1 MADPHGCIFALR
13 FRKDYRQCAAL
24 LDFVQMKVLLFSN
37 FIETFCCSFFIFS
50 YFCKKK
56 RGMKEKVIYLLLI
69 IMILTSCAGNR
80 KYDDLMQRADSI
92 MNVNDDS
99 AKVAIRMFDGVKSQL
114 PEFSKA
120 QKMRYELLRH
130 KAMNKAYISFTSD
143 SKMKEVVD
151 YYDRHGSANERMLAN
166 YVLGCVYRDMHE
178 VPLAL
183 EYYNKAAEQADTTAA
198 DCDYGTL
205 YRVYSQMGF
214 LFSKQYLP
222 YQLLDAFGKAEK
234 YAYLAKD
241 TLNAIINYQNKGD
254 AYDYL
259 GKKDSV
265 VAINL
270 RSANMFKRIGDNY
283 NAAIALGCNYSYY
296 IEKQD
301 SVNAKKAFEAYFS
314 TGYEGNSNYGDAK
327 AFLLCE
333 KGRYYMFV
341 SRLDSAFSCLNQSLK
356 LSKSY
361 SNKAAATKVLAQY
374 YARVNKPVLAM
385 KYALKSSEYNDSDLL
400 AVRES
405 QLQQI
410 QAMYNYGRNQEIARK
425 AELKAERITMLVYV
439 LIAGGVVIFLLLTY
453 LYLKQLKKKKEKILV
468 TKHLYDDSLLK
479 LRQKQEELELLRT
492 VNDRKIADVI
502 KEKEQTINKL
512 KEDLKDIR
520 DKYSNSSLSD
530 VDILLKESSI
540 YKRIKYL
547 ELHPKETMRENDW
560 IELEETIEQLIPS
573 FIPLLKNRLNVMA
586 YRICLLVKLEI
597 STSSIAILLGLSSSA
612 ISKYRK
618 VMLEKLCGRSGK
630 PKDFDEYI
638 RQIE

>member
-1 MADPHGCIFALR
+1 
-13 FRKDYRQCAAL
+13 
-24 LDFVQMKVLLFSN
+24 
-37 FIETFCCSFFIFS
+37 
-50 YFCKKK
+50 
-56 RGMKEKVIYLLLI
+56 MKEKVIFLLLI
-69 IMILTSCAGNR
+69 IMILASCAGNR

-99 AKVAIRMFDGVKSQL
+99 AKVAIRMLDGVESQL

-143 SKMKEVVD
+143 SIMKEIVD

-222 YQLLDAFGKAEK
+222 YQLLDAFDKAEK

-333 KGRYYMFV
+333 KGTYYMFV
-341 SRLDSAFSCLNQSLK
+341 SRLDSAFSCLNKSLK

-439 LIAGGVVIFLLLTY
+439 LIAGGVVIFLLLTH

-512 KEDLKDIR
+512 EDDLKDIR

-547 ELHPKETMRENDW
+547 ELHPKEIMRENDW

>member
-1 MADPHGCIFALR
+1 
-13 FRKDYRQCAAL
+13 
-24 LDFVQMKVLLFSN
+24 
-37 FIETFCCSFFIFS
+37 
-50 YFCKKK
+50 
-56 RGMKEKVIYLLLI
+56 MKEKVIYLLLI
-69 IMILTSCAGNR
+69 LLILTSCAGNR

-99 AKVAIRMFDGVKSQL
+99 AKVAIRMLDGVKSQL

-183 EYYNKAAEQADTTAA
+183 EYYNKATEQADTTAA

-259 GKKDSV
+259 GRKDSV

-333 KGRYYMFV
+333 KGRYYMFI

-439 LIAGGVVIFLLLTY
+439 LIAGGVVIFLLLTH

-512 KEDLKDIR
+512 EDDLKDIR

-547 ELHPKETMRENDW
+547 ELHPKEIMRENDW

>member
-1 MADPHGCIFALR
+1 M
-13 FRKDYRQCAAL
+13 L
-24 LDFVQMKVLLFSN
+24 LA
-37 FIETFCCSFFIFS
+37 
-50 YFCKKK
+50 
-56 RGMKEKVIYLLLI
+56 
-69 IMILTSCAGNR
+69 SCAGNR

-99 AKVAIRMFDGVKSQL
+99 AKVAIRMLDGVKSQL

-183 EYYNKAAEQADTTAA
+183 EYYNKATEQADTTAA

-259 GKKDSV
+259 GRKDSV

-333 KGRYYMFV
+333 KGRYYMFI

-374 YARVNKPVLAM
+374 YARVNKSVLAM

-439 LIAGGVVIFLLLTY
+439 LIAGGVVIFLLLTH

-512 KEDLKDIR
+512 EDDLKDIR

-547 ELHPKETMRENDW
+547 ELHPKEIMRENDW

>member
-1 MADPHGCIFALR
+1 
-13 FRKDYRQCAAL
+13 
-24 LDFVQMKVLLFSN
+24 
-37 FIETFCCSFFIFS
+37 
-50 YFCKKK
+50 
-56 RGMKEKVIYLLLI
+56 MKEKVLYLLLI
-69 IMILTSCAGNR
+69 IMLLASCAGNR
-80 KYDDLMQRADSI
+80 KYDNLMQRADSI

-99 AKVAIRMFDGVKSQL
+99 AKVAIRMLDGVKSQL

-183 EYYNKAAEQADTTAA
+183 EYYNKATEQADTTAA

-296 IEKQD
+296 IDKGD
-301 SVNAKKAFEAYFS
+301 SVNARKAFESYTS

-425 AELKAERITMLVYV
+425 AELKTERITMLVYV
-439 LIAGGVVIFLLLTY
+439 LIAGGVVIFLLLTH
-453 LYLKQLKKKKEKILV
+453 LYRKQLKKKKEKIIV

-512 KEDLKDIR
+512 EDDLKDIR

-547 ELHPKETMRENDW
+547 ELHPKEIMRENDW

-586 YRICLLVKLEI
+586 YRICLLVKLDI

>member
-1 MADPHGCIFALR
+1 
-13 FRKDYRQCAAL
+13 
-24 LDFVQMKVLLFSN
+24 
-37 FIETFCCSFFIFS
+37 
-50 YFCKKK
+50 
-56 RGMKEKVIYLLLI
+56 MKEKVIFLLFI
-69 IMILTSCAGNR
+69 IMLLASCAGNR

-99 AKVAIRMFDGVKSQL
+99 AKVAIRMLDGVKSQL

-183 EYYNKAAEQADTTAA
+183 EYYNKATEQADTTAA

-259 GKKDSV
+259 GRKDSV

-333 KGRYYMFV
+333 KGRYYMFI

-439 LIAGGVVIFLLLTY
+439 LIAGGVVIFLLLTH
-453 LYLKQLKKKKEKILV
+453 LYLKQLKKKKKILV

-512 KEDLKDIR
+512 EDDLKDIR

-547 ELHPKETMRENDW
+547 ELHPKEIMRENDW

>member
-1 MADPHGCIFALR
+1 
-13 FRKDYRQCAAL
+13 
-24 LDFVQMKVLLFSN
+24 
-37 FIETFCCSFFIFS
+37 
-50 YFCKKK
+50 
-56 RGMKEKVIYLLLI
+56 MKEKVIYLLLI
-69 IMILTSCAGNR
+69 LLILTSCAGNR

-99 AKVAIRMFDGVKSQL
+99 AKVAIRMLDGVKSQL
-114 PEFSKA
+114 PEFTQA

-512 KEDLKDIR
+512 EDDLKDIR
-520 DKYSNSSLSD
+520 EKYSNSSLSD

-547 ELHPKETMRENDW
+547 ELHPKEIMRENDW

>member
-1 MADPHGCIFALR
+1 
-13 FRKDYRQCAAL
+13 
-24 LDFVQMKVLLFSN
+24 
-37 FIETFCCSFFIFS
+37 
-50 YFCKKK
+50 
-56 RGMKEKVIYLLLI
+56 MKEKVLYLLLI

-92 MNVNDDS
+92 MNADDDS
-99 AKVAIRMFDGVKSQL
+99 AKVAIWMLDGVESQL

-120 QKMRYELLRH
+120 QKMRYELLLH

-143 SKMKEVVD
+143 SKMKEVVE

-214 LFSKQYLP
+214 LFDKQYLP
-222 YQLLDAFGKAEK
+222 YQELEAFGKAVK

-241 TLNAIINYQNKGD
+241 TLNAIINYQNRGI

-259 GKKDSV
+259 GNKDSV
-265 VAINL
+265 IAINIH
-270 RSANMFKRIGDNY
+270 AAEMYKRIRN
-283 NAAIALGCNYSYY
+283 NEAAAIALGCNYSYY
-296 IEKQD
+296 IDKGD
-301 SVNAKKAFEAYFS
+301 SVNARKAFESYTS

-333 KGRYYMFV
+333 KGRYYMFI
-341 SRLDSAFSCLNQSLK
+341 SRIDSAFSCLNQSLK

-385 KYALKSSEYNDSDLL
+385 KYALKTSEYNDSDLL

-410 QAMYNYGRNQEIARK
+410 QAMYNYERNQEIARK

-439 LIAGGVVIFLLLTY
+439 LIAGGVVIFLLLTH

-492 VNDRKIADVI
+492 VNDRKVADVI
-502 KEKEQTINKL
+502 KEKEQTIKKL
-512 KEDLKDIR
+512 EDDLKDIR

-547 ELHPKETMRENDW
+547 ELHPKEIMRENDW

>member
-1 MADPHGCIFALR
+1 
-13 FRKDYRQCAAL
+13 
-24 LDFVQMKVLLFSN
+24 
-37 FIETFCCSFFIFS
+37 
-50 YFCKKK
+50 
-56 RGMKEKVIYLLLI
+56 
-69 IMILTSCAGNR
+69 
-80 KYDDLMQRADSI
+80 

-99 AKVAIRMFDGVKSQL
+99 AKVAIRMLDGVKSQL
-114 PEFSKA
+114 PEFTQA

-130 KAMNKAYISFTSD
+130 KAMNKACITFTSD
-143 SKMKEVVD
+143 SVMKEVVD
-151 YYDRHGSANERMLAN
+151 YYEDHGSANQRMLAN

-183 EYYNKAAEQADTTAA
+183 EYYNKATEQADTTAA

-333 KGRYYMFV
+333 KGRYYMFI
-341 SRLDSAFSCLNQSLK
+341 SRIDSAFSCLNQSLK

-385 KYALKSSEYNDSDLL
+385 KYALKTSEYNDSDLL

-410 QAMYNYGRNQEIARK
+410 QAMYNYERNQEIARK

-439 LIAGGVVIFLLLTY
+439 LIAGGVVIFLLLTH

-492 VNDRKIADVI
+492 VNDRKVADVI
-502 KEKEQTINKL
+502 KEKEQTIKKL
-512 KEDLKDIR
+512 EDDLKDIR

-547 ELHPKETMRENDW
+547 ELHPKEIMRENDW

>member
-1 MADPHGCIFALR
+1 
-13 FRKDYRQCAAL
+13 
-24 LDFVQMKVLLFSN
+24 
-37 FIETFCCSFFIFS
+37 
-50 YFCKKK
+50 
-56 RGMKEKVIYLLLI
+56 MKEKVIFLLLI

-99 AKVAIRMFDGVKSQL
+99 AKVAIRMLDGVKSQL
-114 PEFSKA
+114 PEFTKK
-120 QKMRYELLRH
+120 QRMRYELLRH
-130 KAMNKAYISFTSD
+130 KAMNKACITFTSD
-143 SKMKEVVD
+143 SVMKEVVD
-151 YYDRHGSANERMLAN
+151 YYDNHGSANERMLAN

-183 EYYNKAAEQADTTAA
+183 EYYNKATEQADTTAA

-222 YQLLDAFGKAEK
+222 YQLLDAFDKAEK

-333 KGRYYMFV
+333 KGTYYMFV

-439 LIAGGVVIFLLLTY
+439 LIAGGVVIFLLLTH

-512 KEDLKDIR
+512 EDDLKDIR

-547 ELHPKETMRENDW
+547 ELHPKEIMRENDW

>member
-1 MADPHGCIFALR
+1 
-13 FRKDYRQCAAL
+13 
-24 LDFVQMKVLLFSN
+24 
-37 FIETFCCSFFIFS
+37 
-50 YFCKKK
+50 
-56 RGMKEKVIYLLLI
+56 MKEKVIFLLLI
-69 IMILTSCAGNR
+69 IMILASCAGNR

-99 AKVAIRMFDGVKSQL
+99 AKVAIRMLDGVKSQL
-114 PEFSKA
+114 PEFSQS

-143 SKMKEVVD
+143 SIMKEVVD

-166 YVLGCVYRDMHE
+166 YVLGCVYRDLRE
-178 VPLAL
+178 APLAL
-183 EYYNKAAEQADTTAA
+183 EYYNKATEQADTTAT

-205 YRVYSQMGF
+205 YRVYSQMGI
-214 LFSKQYLP
+214 LFDKQYLP

-314 TGYEGNSNYGDAK
+314 TGYEGNLEYEDSK
-327 AFLLCE
+327 AYVLCQ
-333 KGRYYMFV
+333 KGIYYMFTGQ
-341 SRLDSAFSCLNQSLK
+341 LDSACYILQQSLK
-356 LSKSY
+356 FCKSF
-361 SNKAAATKVLAQY
+361 SNKAATTKALAHY
-374 YARVNKPVLAM
+374 YAKVNQPSLAM
-385 KYALKSSEYNDSDLL
+385 KYALQSSEYNDSDLL

-410 QAMYNYGRNQEIARK
+410 QAMYNYGRNQEIVRK
-425 AELKAERITMLVYV
+425 AEFKAERITKLVYV
-439 LIAGGVVIFLLLTY
+439 LIAGGAVIFLLLTY
-453 LYLKQLKKKKEKILV
+453 LYFKQLKKKKEKIVV
-468 TKHLYDDSLLK
+468 TKQLYDDSLLK

-502 KEKEQTINKL
+502 KVKEQTINKL

-520 DKYSNSSLSD
+520 DKYSNSSLSE

-547 ELHPKETMRENDW
+547 ELHPKEIMRENDW
-560 IELEETIEQLIPS
+560 KELEETIEQLIPS
-573 FIPLLKNRLNVMA
+573 FIPLLKNRLNVIA

>member
-1 MADPHGCIFALR
+1 
-13 FRKDYRQCAAL
+13 
-24 LDFVQMKVLLFSN
+24 
-37 FIETFCCSFFIFS
+37 
-50 YFCKKK
+50 
-56 RGMKEKVIYLLLI
+56 MKEKVIFLLLI
-69 IMILTSCAGNR
+69 IMLLASCAGNR

-99 AKVAIRMFDGVKSQL
+99 AKVAIRMLDGVESQL

-143 SKMKEVVD
+143 SIMKEIVD

-341 SRLDSAFSCLNQSLK
+341 SRLDSAFSCLNKSLK

-439 LIAGGVVIFLLLTY
+439 LIAGGVVIFLLLTH
-453 LYLKQLKKKKEKILV
+453 LYLKQLKKKKEKIVV
-468 TKHLYDDSLLK
+468 TKQLYDDSLLK

-512 KEDLKDIR
+512 EDDLKDIR

-547 ELHPKETMRENDW
+547 ELHPKEIMRENDW

>member
-1 MADPHGCIFALR
+1 
-13 FRKDYRQCAAL
+13 
-24 LDFVQMKVLLFSN
+24 
-37 FIETFCCSFFIFS
+37 
-50 YFCKKK
+50 
-56 RGMKEKVIYLLLI
+56 MKEKVIFLLFI
-69 IMILTSCAGNR
+69 IMLLASCAGNR

-92 MNVNDDS
+92 INVNDDS
-99 AKVAIRMFDGVKSQL
+99 AKVAIRMLDGVKSQL

-183 EYYNKAAEQADTTAA
+183 EYYNKATEQADTTAA

-259 GKKDSV
+259 GRKDSV

-333 KGRYYMFV
+333 KGRYYMFI

-439 LIAGGVVIFLLLTY
+439 LIAGGVVIFLLLTH

-512 KEDLKDIR
+512 EDDLKDIR

-547 ELHPKETMRENDW
+547 ELHPKEIMRENDW

-573 FIPLLKNRLNVMA
+573 FIPLLKSRLNVIA

>member
-1 MADPHGCIFALR
+1 
-13 FRKDYRQCAAL
+13 
-24 LDFVQMKVLLFSN
+24 
-37 FIETFCCSFFIFS
+37 
-50 YFCKKK
+50 
-56 RGMKEKVIYLLLI
+56 MKEKVIFLLLI
-69 IMILTSCAGNR
+69 IMLLASCAGNR

-99 AKVAIRMFDGVKSQL
+99 AKVAIRMLDGVKSQL

-183 EYYNKAAEQADTTAA
+183 EYYNKATEQADTTAA

-259 GKKDSV
+259 GRKDSV

-333 KGRYYMFV
+333 KGRYYMFI

-374 YARVNKPVLAM
+374 YARVNKSVLAM

-439 LIAGGVVIFLLLTY
+439 LIAGGVVIFLLLTH

-512 KEDLKDIR
+512 EDDLKDIR

-547 ELHPKETMRENDW
+547 ELHPKEIMRENDW

>member
-1 MADPHGCIFALR
+1 
-13 FRKDYRQCAAL
+13 
-24 LDFVQMKVLLFSN
+24 
-37 FIETFCCSFFIFS
+37 
-50 YFCKKK
+50 
-56 RGMKEKVIYLLLI
+56 MKEKVIYLLLI

-99 AKVAIRMFDGVKSQL
+99 AKVAIRMLDGVKSQL

-130 KAMNKAYISFTSD
+130 KAMNKACITFTSD
-143 SKMKEVVD
+143 SVMKEVVD
-151 YYDRHGSANERMLAN
+151 YYEDHGSANQRMLAN

-183 EYYNKAAEQADTTAA
+183 EYYNKATEQADTTAA

-259 GKKDSV
+259 GRKDSV

-333 KGRYYMFV
+333 KGRYYMFI

-385 KYALKSSEYNDSDLL
+385 KYALKTSEYNDSDLL

-410 QAMYNYGRNQEIARK
+410 QAMYNYERNQEIARK

-439 LIAGGVVIFLLLTY
+439 LIAGGVVIFLLLTH

-512 KEDLKDIR
+512 EDDLKDIR

-547 ELHPKETMRENDW
+547 ELHPKEAMRENDW

>member
-1 MADPHGCIFALR
+1 
-13 FRKDYRQCAAL
+13 
-24 LDFVQMKVLLFSN
+24 
-37 FIETFCCSFFIFS
+37 
-50 YFCKKK
+50 
-56 RGMKEKVIYLLLI
+56 MKEKVIYLLLI

-99 AKVAIRMFDGVKSQL
+99 AKVAIRMLDGVKSQL

-618 VMLEKLCGRSGK
+618 VMLEKLCDRSGK

>member
-1 MADPHGCIFALR
+1 
-13 FRKDYRQCAAL
+13 
-24 LDFVQMKVLLFSN
+24 
-37 FIETFCCSFFIFS
+37 
-50 YFCKKK
+50 
-56 RGMKEKVIYLLLI
+56 MKEKVIFLLFI
-69 IMILTSCAGNR
+69 IMLLASCAGNR

-99 AKVAIRMFDGVKSQL
+99 AKVAIRMLDGVKSQL
-114 PEFSKA
+114 PEFTQA

-130 KAMNKAYISFTSD
+130 KAMNKACITFTSD
-143 SKMKEVVD
+143 SVMKEVVD
-151 YYDRHGSANERMLAN
+151 CYEDHGSANQRMLAN

-183 EYYNKAAEQADTTAA
+183 EYYNKATEQADTTAA

-296 IEKQD
+296 IDKGD
-301 SVNAKKAFEAYFS
+301 SVNARKAFESYTS

-512 KEDLKDIR
+512 EDDLKDIR
-520 DKYSNSSLSD
+520 EKYSNSSLSD

-547 ELHPKETMRENDW
+547 ELHPKEIMRENDW